1 MINTEKIIK
10 NVLERKTFDVRE
22 SSNTQIL
29 PGIINLMVCSKA
41 NKDYALKHL
50 YSKEISKHHKEGRI
64 YIHTLHSAFKPY
76 CNGIDTRIFLIDG
89 LRFPHCKSKP
99 SKHFSSAVY
108 QSMAFLFY
116 SQLFFAGAQAM
127 DYYNWFL
134 APYVYY
140 DKLKYKEVKQIIQGF
155 VYQLNQANR
164 VGAQSAFTN
173 IGLRIKCPT
182 AIKNEK
188 IIFNGRFRNEK
199 YAQFEKEARMIY
211 KAFMEVLAEGDG
223 SSAPFTFPLITTAIT
238 KKTDW
243 KDDLIKETLRTAS
256 LKGSPYFLNLTTDY
270 LDEGL
275 VQAMCCRLLV
285 EHSGGVWMAGGFGTG
300 SNKVVTINLP
310 HLSLISKNENDFFEK
325 LSEELLIA
333 KKALIQSNEIVK
345 KSLNKWNLL
354 PFLKLKTLKKH
365 EGSELKYYDF
375 KTRKLTIGCV
385 GLNECLLNLI
395 GKNIISEEGKKLGFK
410 IIKKMRDACDKFSK
424 ETGTQFTLEQTPAE
438 SSSHYLAT
446 IDKNKFKNSHA
457 QGTKNHYYY
466 TNSTHIPY
474 NKNIDLFEKV
484 KIEAEYH
491 PLFNGGTIF
500 HVWMGESKPEIE
512 SMKKLVKRLSN
523 TKLAYFTFSP
533 DFSICSNNHVSRGKL
548 RVCPICGTKI
558 KDYMNRVVGFFTKTS
573 SWNQGKKKEYQ
584 DRHRYKI

>member
-1 MINTEKIIK
+1 MINTEKIIE
-10 NVLERKTFDVRE
+10 NVLKRKTQDFKE
-22 SSNTQIL
+22 SSNTQIT
-29 PGIINLMVCSKA
+29 PGIIDLMIYSKA
-41 NKDYALKHL
+41 NEDYALKHL
-50 YSKEISKHHKEGRI
+50 YSKKIVDHHKKGRI

-89 LRFPHCKSKP
+89 LRFPHCRSKP
-99 SKHFSSAVY
+99 PKHFNSAVY

-140 DKLKYKEVKQIIQGF
+140 DKLKYKNVKQIIQSF
-155 VYQLNQANR
+155 IFQLNQANR
-164 VGAQSAFTN
+164 IGAQSAFTN

-182 AIKNEK
+182 AIENEK
-188 IIFNGRFRNEK
+188 IIFNGGFRNEK
-199 YAQFEKEARMIY
+199 YEQFEKEARMIY

-223 SSAPFTFPLITTAIT
+223 NGAPFTFPIITTAIT

-243 KDDLIKETLRTAS
+243 NDELLKETLKTAS

-270 LDEGL
+270 LQEEF

-285 EHSGGVWMAGGFGTG
+285 KHSGGVWMAGGFGTG

-310 HLSLISKNENDFFEK
+310 HLSLISKNENMFFEK
-325 LSEELLIA
+325 LNEELITA
-333 KKALIQSNEIVK
+333 KKALLQSNEIIK
-345 KSLNKWNLL
+345 KSLNLWKLL
-354 PFLKLKTLKKH
+354 PLLKLKTLKKH

-375 KTRKLTIGCV
+375 KTRKLTIGCI

-395 GKNIISEEGKKLGFK
+395 GKNITSNEGKKLGFK
-410 IIKKMRDACDKFSK
+410 IIKTMRNACEKFSK
-424 ETGTQFTLEQTPAE
+424 ETGIQFTLEQTPAE
-438 SSSHYLAT
+438 SSSHKLAT
-446 IDKNKFKNSHA
+446 KDKKKYKKAHV

-474 NKNIDLFEKV
+474 NKNIDLFEKI
-484 KIEAEYH
+484 KIESKYH

-500 HVWMGESKPEIE
+500 HLWMGESKPGIK
-512 SMKKLVKRLSN
+512 SMKNLVKKLVK
-523 TKLAYFTFSP
+523 TQLAYFTFSP
-533 DFSICSNNHVSRGKL
+533 DFSICPNNHVSRGKL
-548 RVCPICGTKI
+548 ERCPVCGMKI

-573 SWNQGKKKEYQ
+573 GWNPGKSREYKE
-584 DRHRYKI
+584 RHRYKI